1 MNSKILSINSYL
13 ISILPITLIFS
24 IFLSDLIVVC
34 SSIFFLIF
42 VLKSKK
48 FYLLNILEFKI
59 FLLLYSIVLLSII
72 FSDLNTESIIK
83 GIAYLR
89 FGLLI
94 LLIKYLIDFDKNF
107 LNLFIKFSTFA
118 VIILFLGVLL
128 QIFNFE
134 YLSLFKPYFRFTSFF
149 EEERILGS
157 YLIKIIPLLIAILFY
172 LKKKILF
179 YLVLFLG
186 CTMIFLSAD
195 RSAILLLIIF
205 LFALIFFTKVYSIY
219 IKGILVLLIITTSF
233 TILKYS
239 PETKFRVYN
248 KTLFQLGIIE
258 PERKY
263 VEFKVANKWVG
274 VVKEDYF
281 IPLKYF
287 LMFKTSINIFK
298 DNYFLGSGVKSFRDK
313 CKKDNYYIIE
323 NYSAFKDKPYDF
335 YEGYTGIDGCSTHP
349 HNYYFQLLS
358 ETGIFSF
365 MIVISTFFWSVYYF
379 FNKKEIYVKIL
390 YLSIVINLF
399 PFVFTGSFY
408 NNFLSILIYLPIG
421 FLHVKSIKNN

>member
-24 IFLSDLIVVC
+24 IFLSDLIVIC

-42 VLKSKK
+42 IFKNKK
-48 FYLLNILEFKI
+48 FYLFNILEFKI
-59 FLLLYSIVLLSII
+59 FILLYSTVLLSIL
-72 FSDLNTESIIK
+72 FSDLNSESIIK
-83 GIAYLR
+83 GIAYFR

-94 LLIKYLIDFDKNF
+94 VLIKYLIDFDKNF
-107 LNLFIKFSTFA
+107 LNLFIKFLIYA
-118 VIILFLGVLL
+118 VLILFLGVLL
-128 QIFNFE
+128 QFFNFE
-134 YLSLFKPYFRFTSFF
+134 YFTLFKPYSRFTSFF
-149 EEERILGS
+149 EDESILGS
-157 YLIKIIPLLIAILFY
+157 FLIKIIPLLIAILFY
-172 LKKKILF
+172 QKKKKLF
-179 YLVLFLG
+179 LLVLFLG
-186 CTMIFLSAD
+186 CTMIFLSAE
-195 RSAILLLIIF
+195 RSAILLLLIF
-205 LFALIFFTKVYSIY
+205 LFALFFFTKLYSIY
-219 IKGILVLLIITTSF
+219 IKGILILLIITISF
-233 TILKYS
+233 SILKFS

-263 VEFKVANKWVG
+263 VEFKVLDKWVG

-298 DNYFLGSGVKSFRDK
+298 DNYFFGAGVKSFRDE
-313 CKKDNYYIIE
+313 CKKDKYYIIE
-323 NYSAFKDKPYDF
+323 NYSAFKDKPYDH
-335 YEGYTGIDGCSTHP
+335 YPGYTGIDGCSTHP

-365 MIVISTFFWSVYYF
+365 IIVILTFLWSVYNF
-379 FNKKEIYVKIL
+379 FIKKEIYIKII
-390 YLSIVINLF
+390 YLGIIINLF

-408 NNFLSILIYLPIG
+408 NNFISILIYLPIG
-421 FLHVKSIKNN
+421 FLHVKSMENI